1 MTDVF
6 DIIVSQQEA
15 GTRLDRLLADRLPD
29 ISRSRIKNLISDGH
43 LSQLTDTSPIAISS
57 VSQKV
62 KEGDTYQLS
71 LPEPETAEPTPQNI
85 PIEIVFEDDYLVI
98 VNKPAGMVVHPAP
111 GSPDGTLVNALL
123 HHCEG
128 SLAGIGGVK
137 RPGIV
142 HRIDKETSGLL
153 VVAKTDQAHAGLSA
167 QFADHSCERIYT
179 AICRGMPSQLNGRIE
194 GNIARHPKDRKK
206 MAITDRGGKH
216 AVTHYRTLET
226 YSSGGHYVA
235 SKIECQLETGRT
247 HQVRVHMASINH
259 PLIGDPVYGNPG
271 RLPAAVSGMVK
282 SELKGFKRQALHAR
296 TLGFLHPVSGKAL
309 KFSSE
314 LPNDMSRL
322 LETLASVSKRHNT
335 DLDRKNLDRNPGD
348 EDYD

>member
-1 MTDVF
+1 MTNVF
-6 DIIVSQQEA
+6 DITVSQQEA
-15 GTRLDRLLADRLPD
+15 GTRLDRLIAVQLPD
-29 ISRSRIKNLISDGH
+29 ISRSRIKALITQGH
-43 LSQLTDTSPIAISS
+43 LVQVTKSQQTVVSS

-62 KEGDTYQLS
+62 KAGDTYQLTM
-71 LPEPETAEPTPQNI
+71 PEPEPAEPVPQDI

-123 HHCEG
+123 YHCEG
-128 SLAGIGGVK
+128 SLAGIGGVR

-179 AICRGMPSQLNGRIE
+179 AICRGMPNPLNGRIE

-216 AVTHYRTLET
+216 AVTHFRTLET
-226 YSSGGHYVA
+226 FSSGGHYVA

-247 HQVRVHMASINH
+247 HQVRVHMASLNH

-271 RLPAAVSGMVK
+271 RLPAGVSGMVK
-282 SELKGFKRQALHAR
+282 SALQSFKRQALHAR
-296 TLGFLHPVSGKAL
+296 TLGFLHPVTGEAL
-309 KFSSE
+309 KFRSD
-314 LPNDMSRL
+314 LPNDMNRL
-322 LETLASVSKRHNT
+322 LDTLSNVSTRHDT
-335 DLDRKNLDRNPGD
+335 DLNCKAGD
-348 EDYD
+348 DDYD